1 METKLPTYTPYRRV
15 EEIVAKSGK
24 TEERKRNYSYLGEV
38 EKKKD
43 NEEDAKDIN
52 PYFQENFKVTE
63 KESPITKFKQEN
75 EEASPEKQL
84 NFSEKI
90 TPVNAEPS

>member
-1 METKLPTYTPYRRV
+1 M
-15 EEIVAKSGK
+15 AKSGK

-43 NEEDAKDIN
+43 NEEDVKDIN
-52 PYFQENFKVTE
+52 PYFQENFKVSE
-63 KESPITKFKQEN
+63 KESPIIKYKQEN

-84 NFSEKI
+84 NFYEKNI
-90 TPVNAEPS
+90 TVNA